1 MSLYFT
7 QFPIINYNITGK
19 NSDLKAVVDIW
30 RRVKV
35 RSKIVNEISILDK
48 YDVQE
53 GDSPEVVAYKVYGST
68 DLFWIVCLMNNVV
81 NRYYDWP
88 LDEFTFQKFV
98 ADKYN
103 NPEGIHHYEITQK
116 SGRQS
121 ADGPSDYEHKLV
133 VNSTTEGAV
142 SVSNIQHERRLQDAK
157 RQIKLLPPTYVSAF
171 IEEFQL
177 LINS

>member
-68 DLFWIVCLMNNVV
+68 DLFLS
-81 NRYYDWP
+81 
-88 LDEFTFQKFV
+88 L
-98 ADKYN
+98 
-103 NPEGIHHYEITQK
+103 IHI
-116 SGRQS
+116 
-121 ADGPSDYEHKLV
+121 
-133 VNSTTEGAV
+133 
-142 SVSNIQHERRLQDAK
+142 
-157 RQIKLLPPTYVSAF
+157 
-171 IEEFQL
+171 
-177 LINS
+177 